1 MVYMYLKVA
10 MFFFIFIFDRIREK
24 QLRESYIL
32 KYGDKV
38 EGMKLNQSLI
48 DTCMSHSNPCRCY
61 CFYVHTQTVG
71 DQWNNFL

>member
-1 MVYMYLKVA
+1 MGFYGTVESYNGCL
-10 MFFFIFIFDRIREK
+10 FIFFDSVRKK

-48 DTCMSHSNPCRCY
+48 DMSHSNPCTGRCY
-61 CFYVHTQTVG
+61 CFYLCKQTVG
-71 DQWNNFL
+71 NFS